1 VASSAAAAAWL
12 GVALALSAVVARVF
26 VDGESGAMIRGQISL
41 MVALLAARA
50 AMLWLGDDLSQRA
63 SSSLVVEVR
72 GTVGGK
78 LLALGPTFVH
88 GQRAG
93 ELVRM
98 IGEGAEAL
106 GAFVARYRP
115 ARSLATIVPVM
126 VAAAVLILDPWSVLV
141 LLFTG
146 PLLVVLVS
154 LIGRRVND
162 ASARREDELAWMSAH
177 FLDVLRGLPTLKM
190 FGRSSEQAE
199 IVEEVGRRLSRSTM
213 DVLRT
218 AFQTS
223 LVLEWG
229 AAAATALVAVEV
241 SVRLMNGDVTFER
254 ALAVLLLTPEFFS
267 PLRRL
272 SAEYHAGSAG
282 LAAAAR
288 IFELLDRPDRVEVSV
303 ASSPVAPVPGRP
315 TIRFEDVVVSYDDVR
330 RALDGLTLD
339 IPEGRCVAL
348 MGSTGAGKTT
358 VANLLLRFADPD
370 SGSITVSGV
379 PLDSLDVTAWRSRI
393 GLVPQHP
400 TVVHGT
406 VEENLR
412 IARPDASREALE
424 GAVRSARADGFVHR
438 LPGGFDT
445 VVGEGGI
452 GLSGGERQRLAIAR
466 AILRDPDVLVLDE
479 ATSHLDIETVSA
491 LVDSLEP
498 VVRTRTTLV
507 ITHQPEMAA
516 LADTIAVIEAGRVAA
531 IGSPSELRAE
541 GALAHVAPGVREGS
555 P

>member
-1 VASSAAAAAWL
+1 V

-26 VDGESGAMIRGQISL
+26 VDGEAAATVRGSIVV

-50 AMLWLGDDLSQRA
+50 ILLWLGDDLGERA
-63 SSSLVVEVR
+63 ASRLVVEVR
-72 GTVGGK
+72 GTLGAK

-88 GQRAG
+88 GRRAG

-98 IGEGAEAL
+98 MGEGGEAL
-106 GAFVARYRP
+106 GPFAARYRP
-115 ARSLATIVPVM
+115 ARSLATIVPIM
-126 VAAAVLILDPWSVLV
+126 VAAVVLVLDPWSVLV
-141 LLFTG
+141 LVFTG
-146 PLLVVLVS
+146 PLLVVLLS
-154 LIGRRVND
+154 LIGRRVRD
-162 ASARREDELAWMSAH
+162 ASGRREDELAWMSAH
-177 FLDVLRGLPTLKM
+177 FLDVLRGLPALKM

-199 IVEEVGRRLSRSTM
+199 IVEEVGGRLSRSTM

-241 SVRLMNGDVTFER
+241 SVRLMNGAVSFEH
-254 ALAVLLLTPEFFS
+254 ALAVLLLTPEFFA

-282 LAAAAR
+282 LAAATR
-288 IFELLDRPDRVEVSV
+288 MFEVLDRPDRVPIRP
-303 ASSPVAPVPGRP
+303 ASSPDAPVPEHM
-315 TIRFEDVVVSYDDVR
+315 TIRFEDVVVSYDGDR

-370 SGSITVSGV
+370 PGSITVDGV
-379 PLDSLDVTAWRSRI
+379 SLDRLDVTAWRAQI

-412 IARPDASREALE
+412 IARPDASWEALE
-424 GAVRSARADGFVHR
+424 VAARLACVEGFVRR
-438 LPGGFDT
+438 LPRGFDT
-445 VVGEGGI
+445 VLGEGGVS
-452 GLSGGERQRLAIAR
+452 LSGGERQRLAIAR
-466 AILRDPDVLVLDE
+466 AVLRDPGLLILDE
-479 ATSHLDIETVSA
+479 ATSHLDIETLSA
-491 LVDSLEP
+491 LLDSLQP

-507 ITHQPEMAA
+507 ITHQPELAA

-531 IGSPSELRAE
+531 VGSPSELRAD
-541 GALAHVAPGVREGS
+541 GALAHVVPAVGERRP
-555 P
+555 